1 MGPLKLTDG
10 EIMVWRRTFAGLAEE
25 ARNARQFVA
34 FLLAD
39 YPKADD
45 AVEATAELFSN
56 GVRYSRSG
64 LDGGRIVVEVR
75 RWPTRCA
82 TVAVTDSGGENEPVV
97 RETSAIDFED
107 LDALAEGG
115 RGLMIVG
122 ELADCWGWTG
132 DVNGRTVTA
141 IFTG

>member
-1 MGPLKLTDG
+1 MGPTKLTDG

-25 ARNARQFVA
+25 ACKARQFVA
-34 FLLAD
+34 FLLAGF
-39 YPKADD
+39 PKADD
-45 AVEATAELFSN
+45 AVETAAELFNN

-64 LDGGRIVVEVR
+64 LDSGRIVVEVR
-75 RWPTRCA
+75 CWPTRCV
-82 TVAVTDSGGENEPVV
+82 TVAVTDGGGENEPVV
-97 RETSAIDFED
+97 REASVIDLED
-107 LDALAEGG
+107 VDALAEGG
-115 RGLMIVG
+115 RGLIIVG